1 MILYTYSLEAE
12 PSEDRWKDTGI
23 PGFFFTELDE
33 VRQVVRELRDE
44 VTSDED
50 EEPSW
55 SPVRIER
62 IELLAPTTQNVLTLL
77 NEGIGP
83 LIQRYEIV
91 ETIA

>member
-12 PSEDRWKDTGI
+12 PNEDRWKDTGI

>member
-1 MILYTYSLEAE
+1 MILYTYSLEVE
-12 PSEDRWKDTGI
+12 LNEDRWKDTGT
-23 PGFFFTELDE
+23 PGFFFAELDE
-33 VRQVVRELRDE
+33 VRQAVSELRRE
-44 VTSDED
+44 VTSNEE

-62 IELLAPTTQNVLTLL
+62 IEILAPTAQDVLTLL

>member
-23 PGFFFTELDE
+23 PGFFFAELDE
-33 VRQVVRELRDE
+33 VRQVVLELRDE
-44 VTSDED
+44 VTCDED
-50 EEPSW
+50 EEPSS